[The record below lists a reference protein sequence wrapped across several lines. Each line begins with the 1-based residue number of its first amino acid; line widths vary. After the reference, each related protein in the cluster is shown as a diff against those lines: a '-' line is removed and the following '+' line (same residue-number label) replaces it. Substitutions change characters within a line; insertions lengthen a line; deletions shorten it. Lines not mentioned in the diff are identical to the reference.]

1 MTVSAVLGMH
11 FIFAHLIVSEDFF
24 AFIHFDSFKSCVI
37 YNHLLL
43 AAIKLKV
50 LISVCI
56 AALLSLTNGGSY
68 CIRVFCFLVSP
79 SIAPFTFG
87 EKAVNAGQLVQQN
100 CAVTEGDEP
109 LNITW
114 TLNGVNASTALGIYV
129 LKIGSKT
136 SILTIESVRAYHGGN
151 YTCTATNLA
160 GSTHFTAYLAVNG
173 IMSYI

>member
-1 MTVSAVLGMH
+1 MRL
-11 FIFAHLIVSEDFF
+11 
-24 AFIHFDSFKSCVI
+24 IHFNSFKSCVI
-37 YNHLLL
+37 YSHLLL
-43 AAIKLKV
+43 AAIKLRV
-50 LISVCI
+50 LISVCF
-56 AALLSLTNGGSY
+56 AALLSRASGGSY
-68 CIRVFCFLVSP
+68 CIHVFRFLVSP

-173 IMSYI
+173 IMSYICVFP